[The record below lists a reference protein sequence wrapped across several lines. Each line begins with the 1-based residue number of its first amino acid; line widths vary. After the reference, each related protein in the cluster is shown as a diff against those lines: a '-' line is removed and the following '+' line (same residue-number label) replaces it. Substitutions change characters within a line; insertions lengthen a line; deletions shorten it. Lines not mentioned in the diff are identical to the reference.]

1 MPLLW
6 PHPPIHTHPPPHMP
20 PGHACPLGHKCPLWS
35 RTPPPDTHAPPPATR
50 AVKISGEL
58 GLKLN
63 KESESDESEELD
75 EFEICLLVEMWIVA
89 EVIKELNSRTSPGD
103 NSASNFAL

>member
-1 MPLLW
+1 MHAPPATHAPFGTHAPPAATPAPL
-6 PHPPIHTHPPPHMP
+6 
-20 PGHACPLGHKCPLWS
+20 PGHAPPL
-35 RTPPPDTHAPPPATR
+35 PPATR
-50 AVKISGEL
+50 AVKISGEKGCTESGEL

-63 KESESDESEELD
+63 KESESDESEDLD

-103 NSASNFAL
+103 NSASYFAL